1 VLRVSDDGRGLGTD
15 FRPGMGL
22 GSMRSRIEAL
32 HGSFRIGSNSPA
44 GTLIEARLPR
54 SDRDPSVRE
63 TQP

>member
-1 VLRVSDDGRGLGTD
+1 
-15 FRPGMGL
+15 MGL

-54 SDRDPSVRE
+54 ADRDPSAPE
-63 TQP
+63 AQP